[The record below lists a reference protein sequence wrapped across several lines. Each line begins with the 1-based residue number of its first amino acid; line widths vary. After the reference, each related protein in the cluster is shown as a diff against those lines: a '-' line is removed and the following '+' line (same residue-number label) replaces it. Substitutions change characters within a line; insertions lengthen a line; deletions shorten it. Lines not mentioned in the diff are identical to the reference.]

1 MRILYI
7 TYDGLTD
14 PLGTSQILPYLVG
27 LSESGHQITVLS
39 TEKDAAYASQNEQIK
54 STIRK
59 YNIKWVALKYHAKPK
74 VISTVSDIRALKTKA
89 KELHLQEHFEI
100 VHCRSYVASLVGL
113 WLKRK
118 YPVKFLF
125 DMRGFY
131 ANERVDGH
139 IWKLNHPIYALIYK
153 YFKARE
159 REFLNEADHTISLT
173 ERAKKDIQTW
183 TGIKN
188 QPIPIEVIPCCVD
201 QELFDPEKVSSE
213 KVGELRRELGIS
225 ADDFI
230 LTYLGSFSTWYLLDE
245 MMQFY
250 AELLKH
256 KKSAKFL
263 FITHDP
269 KQTLI
274 EVAMK
279 YGIGQEKL
287 IVVKASR
294 SEVPALLCL
303 STVSIFFIMP
313 VYSKTASS
321 PTKLGEVLSMGIPV
335 ITNSGVGD
343 VDEILAGT
351 QCGTVIK
358 EFDVANYQ
366 KAVLAIDALLQT
378 PKSEMRSL
386 ATKYFSLKDGINA
399 FDRVYSKIENLQQ

>member
-250 AELLKH
+250 AFVH
-256 KKSAKFL
+256 SQ
-263 FITHDP
+263 P
-269 KQTLI
+269 
-274 EVAMK
+274 
-279 YGIGQEKL
+279 G
-287 IVVKASR
+287 R
-294 SEVPALLCL
+294 
-303 STVSIFFIMP
+303 
-313 VYSKTASS
+313 
-321 PTKLGEVLSMGIPV
+321 
-335 ITNSGVGD
+335 
-343 VDEILAGT
+343 EIR
-351 QCGTVIK
+351 IR
-358 EFDVANYQ
+358 YY
-366 KAVLAIDALLQT
+366 AV
-378 PKSEMRSL
+378 
-386 ATKYFSLKDGINA
+386 
-399 FDRVYSKIENLQQ
+399 